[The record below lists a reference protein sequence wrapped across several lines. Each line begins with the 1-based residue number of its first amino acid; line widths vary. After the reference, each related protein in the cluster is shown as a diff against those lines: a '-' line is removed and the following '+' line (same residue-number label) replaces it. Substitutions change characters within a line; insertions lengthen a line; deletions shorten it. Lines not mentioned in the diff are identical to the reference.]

1 MPIQVTVHPPES
13 LARDPMTLQVD
24 ADPVVIGRS
33 PDAHVHLDDPSR
45 VVSKEHAEIRR
56 TAEGYRIVDLGSK
69 NFTFL
74 DGVQLEPGRS
84 YPIGSGESIQIGDFE
99 LAIRI
104 PRSVASSRTEGFS
117 DETVF
122 AADFQNP
129 FEDVVSEL
137 SRALHHLADTYD
149 REATGRR
156 EDALRDA
163 IAHLD
168 PGAAPPT
175 DHPAV
180 RHALSLLGPPP
191 NRAADGA
198 PPSQRNDARQ
208 NDDGGAAN
216 VSSPSSRPPDSPY
229 DPPSDPP
236 PDAPSGSSSG
246 SSSGEDAEIPPF
258 ISADAHPQV
267 PDLSFRDS
275 SMQDG
280 TNGDAPHPA
289 SEGASVDDAS
299 RALVHAVSRLITIPW
314 QFRHEFIGQTIL
326 QAPESAFLY
335 DTPERLQRHLLGPQV
350 PPDERRRRLDFLQD
364 AVDAVVRHQ
373 IAMLDGYKA
382 SVTLGA
388 GTLLEHLD
396 PATHLEASR
405 EVSLLHRWVPPLA
418 ATRAIDRLREQYEE
432 MQHGTWSVAE
442 RRVFRP
448 AFIKAYLAR
457 MTAA

>member
-1 MPIQVTVHPPES
+1 MPIQVTVHPPDS

-56 TAEGYRIVDLGSK
+56 TPEGYRIVDLGSK
-69 NFTFL
+69 NFTVL
-74 DGVQLEPGRS
+74 DGVQLKPGRP
-84 YPIGSGESIQIGDFE
+84 YPVGSGESIQIGDFE

-104 PRSVASSRTEGFS
+104 PRSVASSPTEGFS

-149 REATGRR
+149 REAAGRR

-163 IAHLD
+163 VAHLD
-168 PGAAPPT
+168 PASSPPA

-180 RHALSLLGPPP
+180 RHALSLLGASSDPSPDGSP
-191 NRAADGA
+191 SSRRGEDGA
-198 PPSQRNDARQ
+198 
-208 NDDGGAAN
+208 AAN
-216 VSSPSSRPPDSPY
+216 AASSPSSRPPDSPPEEEA
-229 DPPSDPP
+229 DV
-236 PDAPSGSSSG
+236 
-246 SSSGEDAEIPPF
+246 PPF
-258 ISADAHPQV
+258 ISAEAYPQV
-267 PDLSFRDS
+267 PNLSFRES
-275 SMQDG
+275 SVQDEPG
-280 TNGDAPHPA
+280 GGPPSSA
-289 SEGASVDDAS
+289 SDEANLDDAT

-326 QAPESAFLY
+326 QSPESAFLY
-335 DTPERLQRHLLGPQV
+335 DTPETLRHHLLAPQL
-350 PPDERRRRLDFLQD
+350 PPDERRRRLDFLQE
-364 AVDAVVRHQ
+364 AVNAVARHQ
-373 IAMLDGYKA
+373 VAMLDGYKA

-388 GTLLEHLD
+388 GTLLEDLD
-396 PATHLEASR
+396 PATHLEAAR
-405 EVSLLHRWVPPLA
+405 EASALHRWLPPMA
-418 ATRAIDRLREQYEE
+418 AMQALDRLREQYDE

>member
-104 PRSVASSRTEGFS
+104 PRSVASSPAAGFS

-137 SRALHHLADTYD
+137 SRALHHLADTYE
-149 REATGRR
+149 REAAGRR

-163 IAHLD
+163 VAHLD
-168 PGAAPPT
+168 SSSAPPT

-180 RHALSLLGPPP
+180 RHALSLLGASSSRP
-191 NRAADGA
+191 ADGA
-198 PPSQRNDARQ
+198 PSSRRNE
-208 NDDGGAAN
+208 DGGAAN
-216 VSSPSSRPPDSPY
+216 ASSPSSRPSDSPSDSSPDSPT
-229 DPPSDPP
+229 
-236 PDAPSGSSSG
+236 GSSFG
-246 SSSGEDAEIPPF
+246 SSAGEDAEIPPF
-258 ISADAHPQV
+258 ISSDAHPKV
-267 PDLSFRDS
+267 PDLSFRGS
-275 SMQDG
+275 SMEEG
-280 TNGDAPHPA
+280 TNGDGSRPA
-289 SEGASVDDAS
+289 SEGASVDEAS

-335 DTPERLQRHLLGPQV
+335 DTPEMLHRHLLNPQL
-350 PPDERRRRLDFLQD
+350 PPDERRRRLDFLKE

-388 GTLLEHLD
+388 GTLLEDLD
-396 PATHLEASR
+396 PATHLEATR
-405 EVSLLHRWVPPLA
+405 EASALHRWLPPLA

-432 MQHGTWSVAE
+432 LQHGTWSVAE